1 MEILSHAGDKAHAG
15 VEAGNDKDGR
25 NEHKARPAEQLLCQS
40 GEHLGTGGK
49 ARVYR
54 SGLGTGMAQHGIN
67 GQQQPARQQ
76 SGPDGAALHGAALC
90 DAPGLDVQ
98 RDDRAKVQPGQ
109 SVHSLVAVQDALHGG
124 QRGVFCTGRAVVR
137 SQRVGQT
144 PGKQHH
150 DEQNQAGA
158 EDAAQP
164 VGELFRPQCHQK
176 GRCKKQ
182 HRVGQLQPGTAAYQR
197 HQHLEGGAGGAG
209 DGKAGPDGKIHQNGE
224 HRGEHR
230 MDAAGKP
237 VQTARP
243 GHRRD
248 SCDGQADGADGKA
261 RKGRP
266 EAGTGLCAQMR
277 REDQVPGSEKHGK

>member
-1 MEILSHAGDKAHAG
+1 MLFKARHKGKQDQHDGCGINGVQHWSGQPDDGSKAEVRYQHTGHSKKSGKGRVGDAGQKLMKILPHAGDQAHAG
-15 VEAGNDKDGR
+15 VEACDHKNGR

-49 ARVYR
+49 ARVYC

-67 GQQQPARQQ
+67 GQQQSARQK

-90 DAPGLDVQ
+90 DAPGPDVQ

-109 SVHSLVAVQDALHGG
+109 SVHGLVAVQNALHGG
-124 QRGVFCTGRAVVR
+124 QRGVFCAGRAVVR
-137 SQRVGQT
+137 GQRVGQT

-182 HRVGQLQPGTAAYQR
+182 H
-197 HQHLEGGAGGAG
+197 
-209 DGKAGPDGKIHQNGE
+209 
-224 HRGEHR
+224 
-230 MDAAGKP
+230 
-237 VQTARP
+237 
-243 GHRRD
+243 
-248 SCDGQADGADGKA
+248 
-261 RKGRP
+261 
-266 EAGTGLCAQMR
+266 
-277 REDQVPGSEKHGK
+277 